1 MKNGML
7 SAMIS
12 MLITNV
18 AVLAVLLWMPVIRGE
33 KAFFGVRVSREVY
46 NGEGRSILRR
56 YWLCM
61 LAAFT
66 ALEAV
71 GFLMAYYRRNF
82 SYAVITHFGSL
93 LVAFTLYARFA
104 REVRPFRLAS
114 EAKKFATPLQTRRL
128 ADYTHIALEVLIVLL
143 VIAPTVVLIY
153 YYPAVS
159 ERVPVHWGLN
169 GQPDRWARKTFS
181 TVFFLPILATY
192 MQGWFVL
199 LKYDLVHAKM
209 TLPAE
214 QAEIYLKHKEQLIV
228 ATMRM
233 MDWVRGLIAFLLGLV
248 SIFTL
253 LTTIETL
260 RRWMPIA
267 NLSIWPCIGLLLIV
281 CFYYVYR
288 FMAINN
294 ELEEATGN
302 SNVERESEAEKW
314 SSGGLFYYNPDD
326 PALIVEKRDGLGYTY
341 NFAGKGIRLRLA
353 FLAVVPLL
361 VLWALMDL

>member
-1 MKNGML
+1 MKNEML
-7 SAMIS
+7 SVLIS
-12 MLITNV
+12 LLIANIF
-18 AVLAVLLWMPVIRGE
+18 VLAVMLWMPVIRRE
-33 KAFFGVRVSREVY
+33 KAFFGVRVSREFFT
-46 NGEGRSILRR
+46 GEGRGILRR
-56 YWLCM
+56 YWLCL
-61 LAAFT
+61 LAAFV
-66 ALEAV
+66 ALEAI
-71 GFLMAYYRRNF
+71 GFLTAYYRGNF
-82 SYAVITHFGSL
+82 AYALVTHVVSY
-93 LVAFTLYARFA
+93 LVAFALYANFA

-114 EAKKFATPLQTRRL
+114 EAKKFATPLQTRSL
-128 ADYTHIALEVLIVLL
+128 AEYTHVALEALIVLL

-153 YYPAVS
+153 YYPALP
-159 ERVPVHWGLN
+159 ERVPVHWGVHGEPN
-169 GQPDRWARKTFS
+169 GWARKTLS
-181 TVFFLPILATY
+181 TVFFLPVLATY
-192 MQGWFVL
+192 LQGWFLL

-214 QAEIYLKHKEQLIV
+214 QAETYLKYKEQLIV
-228 ATMRM
+228 ASMRM
-233 MDWVRGLIAFLLGLV
+233 MDWVRGLAAFMLGLV
-248 SIFTL
+248 STFIL
-253 LTTIETL
+253 LTTIESL
-260 RRWMPIA
+260 RHWMPLA
-267 NLSIWPCIGLLLIV
+267 NFLIWPCVGLLLIV

-294 ELEEATGN
+294 GLEEATGN